1 VDEREWLAGRF
12 EHHRAQLRAVA
23 LQMLGSAG
31 EADDAVQEA
40 WLRLSRSDVSGVQN
54 LGRWLTTVVARVCL
68 DMLRSRTARREEPLD
83 ASALDAIGSSADEGD
98 PAQQAVLNDSVGLAL
113 LVVLDTLEPAE
124 RLAFVLHDVFAV
136 PYAEIALLLERSTAA
151 AKMLASRARRR
162 VRHAEM
168 ITGSDDIRHRGI
180 VRAFLAASRDGD
192 FAALLALL
200 DPDVVFR
207 ADQTARQAGAPGDL
221 HGARAIATQF
231 SGRARGA
238 RLALINGAAG
248 AVWAPGGKPRGA
260 FAFTVANGQ
269 IVAIELVADPEHLAQ
284 LDVAILTDDPG
295 SRPRPVTHP
304 QGQAPDDQTE

>member
-1 VDEREWLAGRF
+1 VDEREWLAERF
-12 EHHRAQLRAVA
+12 EHHRAQLRLCA

-31 EADDAVQEA
+31 DADDAVQEA

-68 DMLRSRTARREEPLD
+68 DMLRTRAARREEPLG
-83 ASALDAIGSSADEGD
+83 ASALAAAGPAADADD
-98 PAQQAVLNDSVGLAL
+98 PAQEAVLNDSVGLAL
-113 LVVLDTLEPAE
+113 LVVLDTLQPAE

-136 PYAEIALLLERSTAA
+136 PYAEIAPLLDRSTAA
-151 AKMLASRARRR
+151 TKMLASRARRR
-162 VRHAEM
+162 VRQAGM

-192 FAALLALL
+192 FAALLTLL
-200 DPDVVFR
+200 DPDVVLR

-221 HGARAIATQF
+221 HGARAVAAQF

-260 FAFTVANGQ
+260 FAFTVANGRV
-269 IVAIELVADPEHLAQ
+269 VAIELVADPERLGR
-284 LDVAILTDDPG
+284 LDVAILADDRD
-295 SRPRPVTHP
+295 SRPGPVAHP
-304 QGQAPDDQTE
+304 TI